1 MDLHTFT
8 RNGLALNSASVPA
21 TDSSEEIKDRGD
33 RHQWNNDPACYN
45 RGFSDYFFHQ
55 APLAEAEA
63 RSAFGGRNRP

>member
-8 RNGLALNSASVPA
+8 CNGLERQIHLKR
-21 TDSSEEIKDRGD
+21 SEGRDER
-33 RHQWNNDPACYN
+33 RQWNNDPACYN

-63 RSAFGGRNRP
+63 GSAPGGRDRP